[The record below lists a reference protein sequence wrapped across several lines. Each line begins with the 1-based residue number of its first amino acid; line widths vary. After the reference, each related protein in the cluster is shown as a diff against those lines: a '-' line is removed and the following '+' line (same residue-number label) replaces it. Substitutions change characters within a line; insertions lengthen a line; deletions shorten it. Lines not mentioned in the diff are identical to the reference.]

1 MVSEDAL
8 SVDIRR
14 SVAAALAEDIGT
26 GDISAELIDPDSIAR
41 ATVITRQDG
50 VFCGLAWADEVLAQV
65 DPAIR
70 SQWHVADGDQ
80 IRAEQRLLDLTGPA
94 RGLLSAERN
103 LLNFVQLL
111 SGTATLTARYV
122 EAIAEYPTTILDTRK
137 TIPGLRL
144 AQKYAVRCGGA
155 RNHRLGLHDA
165 FLIKENHIAAVGSI
179 GAAIARARAIAAD
192 RPVRVEVEIEVETE
206 AQLLEALAAE
216 ADVIMLDNFD
226 LTALSRAVE
235 QTAGRAKLEASG
247 GITLD
252 NLAAIAATGVDY
264 ISVGEITKQIIPL
277 DLSMRFA

>member
-1 MVSEDAL
+1 MASEDAL
-8 SVDIRR
+8 SVDISR
-14 SVAAALAEDIGT
+14 SVTVALAEDLGT
-26 GDISAELIDPDSIAR
+26 GDISAELIDPHDVAS

-50 VFCGLAWADEVLAQV
+50 VFCVRAWADEVLTQV

-70 SQWHVADGDQ
+70 SRWHVSDGDH
-80 IRAEQRLLDLTGPA
+80 IHAEQRLLDLTGPS
-94 RGLLSAERN
+94 RGLLTAERN
-103 LLNFVQLL
+103 LLNFLQLL
-111 SGTATLTARYV
+111 SGTATLTASYV

-155 RNHRLGLHDA
+155 RNHRLGLYDA
-165 FLIKENHIAAVGSI
+165 FLIKENHIAAIGSI
-179 GAAIARARAIAAD
+179 SAAIAQARAIASD

-226 LTALSRAVE
+226 LASMSRAVE
-235 QTAGRAKLEASG
+235 QTAGRARLEASG
-247 GITLD
+247 GITLG

>member
-1 MVSEDAL
+1 MMSENAL
-8 SVDIRR
+8 SADIRR

-26 GDISAELIDPDSIAR
+26 GDISAELIDPDSVAS

-80 IRAEQRLLDLTGPA
+80 ICAEQRLLDLTGPA
-94 RGLLSAERN
+94 RGLLTAERN

-111 SGTATLTARYV
+111 SGTATLAARYV
-122 EAIAEYPTTILDTRK
+122 EAIAGYPTTILDTRK

-155 RNHRLGLHDA
+155 RNHRLGLYDA

-179 GAAIARARAIAAD
+179 GAAIARARVIAAD

-226 LTALSRAVE
+226 VAALSRAVE
-235 QTAGRAKLEASG
+235 QTAGRARLEASG
-247 GITLD
+247 GVTLG